1 MMTTAHNNKIK
12 LYQFTDFDMD
22 KFVNLY
28 LNDINPHEELD
39 ENTISCYNPS
49 KYVLT
54 QPKRGVRDRSKI
66 EWKCMFLQD
75 VIIRRAFHK
84 EDSRTFSLNTQIL
97 KSVIGNE
104 YKPMLNVFIK
114 MGYIQYGD
122 GQGGAEKRLYYS
134 IGKYSTIYTMNDVE
148 VHETDPIQNFTI
160 IKYRKKTAQAI
171 DSLLESKVRARM
183 EDKYGKKFVAQYLKS
198 LQCFHITDRVGF
210 AQKVSQ
216 LIHENPKAKPYY
228 QYVKQSLD
236 EPVKRIT
243 RIDSSGRIYHCLT
256 NLKRDLKPYL
266 NIDFAIDCKNS
277 HPLMLTNFIYSY
289 HKIPTSIRKGIS
301 YLIKSSSSSQLSSL
315 PSIISHNVEQ
325 YRSNKLGNN
334 HIDNSVLSKDEIV
347 YIHKTSNGLF
357 WDEINAAH
365 PDMERSAIKEALFQ
379 AVFYTKEKDLCK
391 WNGFAKDFKKSYPHV
406 NGLIASW
413 KDDANIKAIKQYM
426 DEHNLSYDDWRCSL
440 SIAMM
445 AFEAEVFIEILKR
458 LYAHGWKA
466 VHIHDCIVIPKDGS
480 TKHPTQ
486 QQVVEIM
493 KEVFG
498 EYGLCP
504 TFDCSRY

>member
-1 MMTTAHNNKIK
+1 MMTTAHHNTIK
-12 LYQFTDFDMD
+12 LYQFTDFDMNR
-22 KFVNLY
+22 FVSIY
-28 LNDINPHEELD
+28 LNDITPHEELD

-49 KYVLT
+49 EYVLT
-54 QPKRGVRDRSKI
+54 KPKRVVKDRTKI
-66 EWKCMFLQD
+66 EWKCLFVQD
-75 VIIRRAFHK
+75 LIIRRAFHK
-84 EDSRTFSLNTQIL
+84 EKSRTFSLNTQVL
-97 KSVIGNE
+97 KAVIGNE
-104 YKPMLNVFIK
+104 YKPMLNAFVK

-134 IGKYSTIYTMNDVE
+134 IGKYSTIYTMNEVE
-148 VHETDPIQNFTI
+148 VQEVEIQNFTI
-160 IKYRKKTAQAI
+160 IKYKEKTAQAV

-183 EDKYGKKFVAQYLKS
+183 EDRYGKKFVDQYLKS

-216 LIHENPKAKPYY
+216 LIHDNPKAKPYY

-236 EPVKRIT
+236 EPVKHIT

-301 YLIKSSSSSQLSSL
+301 YLIKSSSPSQLSSL

-325 YRSNKLGNN
+325 FCSNKLDNK
-334 HIDNSVLSKDEIV
+334 HIDNPILSKDEIA
-347 YIHKTSNGLF
+347 YIHRTSNGLF
-357 WDEINAAH
+357 WDEINSAH

-379 AVFYTKEKDLCK
+379 AVFYTKEKDLSK
-391 WNGFAKDFKKSYPHV
+391 WNAFAKDFKKSYPHV
-406 NGLIASW
+406 NELIASW
-413 KDDANIKAIKQYM
+413 KDDANIETIKQYM

-466 VHIHDCIVIPKDGS
+466 VHIHDCIVIPIDGS
-480 TKHPTQ
+480 TNRPTQ
-486 QQVVEIM
+486 QQVIGIM
-493 KEVFG
+493 EEVFG

-504 TFDCSRY
+504 TFDCGRC